1 MGALLFDMTLS
12 PRWTIWFDLYGA
24 STIGRPRFN
33 IPTNSEL
40 AESVFNAG

>member
-1 MGALLFDMTLS
+1 MGALLYDMTLS

-33 IPTNSEL
+33 IPTNSVF
-40 AESVFNAG
+40 AEGFFDAR